1 MLVCKNIFLVHKYY
15 WILFC
20 TQYKSV
26 LFKPVLFLLESMY
39 CTSICTPAFSGH
51 GSVSIP
57 VCMHI
62 VHLYRARERFR
73 ACEWFTRGLLPVPGV
88 SPSQH
93 ILATR
98 GKNKCSQVRWM
109 YRCVAYYMLTR
120 QGYLQSIS
128 QSIGQC
134 VSEWGKVWLIKMLNI
149 LNSSFSKRWNWL

>member
-1 MLVCKNIFLVHKYY
+1 MYINITEFYFVHSMNQFYLSLYY
-15 WILFC
+15 SYLKAC
-20 TQYKSV
+20 TVHLPALS
-26 LFKPVLFLLESMY
+26 
-39 CTSICTPAFSGH
+39 AFSGH

-57 VCMHI
+57 ECMHI
-62 VHLYRARERFR
+62 VHLYRARERFW

-134 VSEWGKVWLIKMLNI
+134 VSE
-149 LNSSFSKRWNWL
+149 